1 LRQYL
6 KDNMNKILNSFF
18 GSYLVKNKEEKN
30 GIDWI
35 LFLSTLPL
43 LGAGLVTMN
52 SFTGD
57 SVIFIKQ
64 LSWICFSIL
73 VFFGLSFVD
82 FRFLRKT
89 WVSVTLFISS
99 CVVLSLL
106 FVVGRV
112 VKGAISWF
120 HIGIFSFQPSDAI
133 KIVLI
138 IILAKYFSRRHIE
151 IANIRHI
158 LVSGFYVFVIFALV
172 MVQPDFGSA
181 IIIFFLWLGMVLVS
195 GISKKHL
202 LALGMVG
209 LVSFILLWSFVF
221 KDYQKNRILNFVNP
235 TADIHG
241 SGYNAYQSAIAV
253 GSGELLGK
261 GIGYGT
267 QSRLKF
273 LPEFQTDF
281 IFSAFAEEWGFVGVI
296 ILFTFFG
303 ILVWRIVVNSIHGET
318 NFEILFGA
326 GVAILIITHFI
337 INIGMNIQLLP
348 ITGTT
353 LPFLSYGG
361 THILTEFT
369 GLGILM
375 GMRRYRRIAHKD
387 DVKHEY
393 IGN

>member
-1 LRQYL
+1 
-6 KDNMNKILNSFF
+6 MNNILNRFF
-18 GSYLVKNKEEKN
+18 GTYLQRSKQGES

-57 SVIFIKQ
+57 STLFFKQ
-64 LSWICFSIL
+64 LSWICVSII
-73 VFFGLSFVD
+73 VFFGLSLVD

-89 WVSVTLFISS
+89 WVSVTLFFSS
-99 CVVLSLL
+99 CAVLSLL
-106 FVVGRV
+106 FIVGRV
-112 VKGAISWF
+112 VKGAVSWF
-120 HIGIFSFQPSDAI
+120 HIGVLSFQPSDAI
-133 KIVLI
+133 KIVIL
-138 IILAKYFSRRHIE
+138 IILAKYFSRRHME

-172 MVQPDFGSA
+172 MIQPDFGSA

-202 LALGMVG
+202 LALGMIG
-209 LVSFILLWSFVF
+209 LVSFILLWNFGF
-221 KDYQKNRILNFVNP
+221 KEYQKNRIMNFINP
-235 TADIHG
+235 MADIHG
-241 SGYNAYQSAIAV
+241 SGYNAYQSTIAV
-253 GSGELLGK
+253 GSGQFWGK
-261 GIGYGT
+261 GVGYGT

-281 IFSAFAEEWGFVGVI
+281 IFAAYAEEWGFAGVI
-296 ILFTFFG
+296 ILFSMFG
-303 ILVWRIVVNSIHGET
+303 ILVWRIIVNSLYGET
-318 NFEILFGA
+318 NFEILFGL

-348 ITGTT
+348 VTGTT

-375 GMRRYRRIAHKD
+375 GMRRYRRVAHKD
-387 DVKHEY
+387 EVNKEFISQY
-393 IGN
+393 NTR